1 MEKINRA
8 RLVYIVLIIFTV
20 SSLAVCQT
28 VPKKFK
34 EEVGG
39 IKTRVETLESKVEGI
54 EARQTESEKAAGEMA
69 QAMGESRTRGT
80 SISVKSSS
88 FKGKENIKDIQ
99 TCLKNAGYYTGKID
113 GISGKNTRRAIR
125 EFQKSS
131 GLNPDGIVGKK
142 TWEFLSKYAQSTA
155 AGGMEEGAT
164 K

>member
-1 MEKINRA
+1 MNRA
-8 RLVYIVLIIFTV
+8 SLIFIVLIIFIV
-20 SSLAVCQT
+20 SSLTGCQT

-54 EARQTESEKAAGEMA
+54 EARQAESEKATGEMA

-80 SISVKSSS
+80 AISVKSRS

-125 EFQKSS
+125 EFQKSN

-142 TWEFLSKYAQSTA
+142 TWELLSKYAQSTA
-155 AGGMEEGAT
+155 ASGMEEGAT